1 MLDLNYPKQAS
12 KEEFMKYQQ
21 RLLNGEDVSNYH
33 FKGEVKDLPRNF
45 KDWYTDNTD
54 RIARAKSQP
63 YFLRDNQKLIEKNV
77 HKTITIKDA
86 QKYWNI
92 LNPEKFNNGIA
103 DKFDWK
109 SFHDELLDITSKH
122 NISIRSFDAE
132 MFGNKMIFSVS
143 GRGFYLERTFSK
155 LDSGILDVHHD
166 FFTLDDKYQGK
177 GLSKDVFRA
186 LYKQYTNI
194 GVEQMTVFANIN
206 IGGYTWARYGFYA
219 IDKYNALGA
228 VKSDNAKR
236 FIEKYYKDKSLK
248 DTDPFPMRLITE
260 QTWGKSEI
268 TGSYWDGILNL
279 RDYKARKVFED
290 YLGI

>member
-1 MLDLNYPKQAS
+1 M
-12 KEEFMKYQQ
+12 EYQQ
-21 RLLNGEDVSNYH
+21 RLLNGEDVSNYR

-63 YFLRDNQKLIEKNV
+63 YFLRDNAKLIEKNI

-92 LNPEKFNNGIA
+92 LNPEKFNNGIT

-122 NISIRSFDAE
+122 KISIRSFDAE

-166 FFTLDDKYQGK
+166 FFTLDKKYQGK

-186 LYKQYTNI
+186 LYKQYKNV
-194 GVEQMTVFANIN
+194 GVEQMTVFANIDV
-206 IGGYTWARYGFYA
+206 GGYTWARYGFYA
-219 IDKYNALGA
+219 EDKFNALSA
-228 VKSDNAKR
+228 VKSEKAKN
-236 FIEKYYKDKSLK
+236 FIKQYYKNNSLK
-248 DTDPFPMRLITE
+248 DNDPFPMRLITE
-260 QTWGKSEI
+260 QSWGKNELK
-268 TGSYWDGILNL
+268 GSYWSGILNL
-279 RDYKARKVFED
+279 RNDKARKVFED